1 MQVLAA
7 VSSIAAVTTRQP
19 VVAVLY
25 LVLLFSS
32 VSILMVLIGQGFIGL
47 SYLIVYVGA
56 IAMLFVF
63 VVMLLNVKSVD
74 NSLSNTRSQLYSAVV
89 ALAITAGLAQLAL
102 TEAFTV
108 AYQHQESL
116 NTVMYEPAPVPLSSS
131 YLPASDQRIVQLA
144 QLMFSPTELSL
155 LVMVMG
161 LLLLITMVACLTL
174 CLRHH

>member
-108 AYQHQESL
+108 AYQYQESL
-116 NTVMYEPAPVPLSSS
+116 NTVMHEPAPLSSS
-131 YLPASDQRIVQLA
+131 YLPASDHRIVQLA